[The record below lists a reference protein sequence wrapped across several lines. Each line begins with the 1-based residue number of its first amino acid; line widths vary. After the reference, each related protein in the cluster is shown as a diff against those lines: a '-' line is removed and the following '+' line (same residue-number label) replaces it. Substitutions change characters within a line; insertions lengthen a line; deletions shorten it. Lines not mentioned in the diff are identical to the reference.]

1 MGAKERQRK
10 YREKKKNLRNERL
23 SVWISSDAANSLR
36 EVANGLSTTQGQLL
50 SKLLLSLSETY
61 RNLNQ
66 SNIN

>member
-1 MGAKERQRK
+1 MTTKERQRK

-23 SVWISSDAANSLR
+23 SVWISSDAANGLR
-36 EVANGLSTTQGQLL
+36 EVVNGLSTTQGQLL

>member
-1 MGAKERQRK
+1 MTTKERQRK